1 MGIFTIFIILA
12 AVAAGLGIC
21 GKLFGAIEYKAY
33 AVILWITII
42 ATALFGCIGLF
53 CFDQFSEQNR
63 DIHTMYEDLIIYN
76 DVVQTSDDESTRFA
90 HYERVKEYNEDYKRL
105 EKTSKSKWVGFF
117 VKKDWNAD
125 VAPIEFYLFGP
136 VEGIE

>member
-1 MGIFTIFIILA
+1 MGIFTIFVILA
-12 AVAAGLGIC
+12 AVAVGLTIC

-42 ATALFGCIGLF
+42 ATILFGCISFF
-53 CFDQFSEQNR
+53 CASQFEGQNR

-76 DVVQTSDDESTRFA
+76 DIVQTSDDEAVRFA

-117 VKKDWNAD
+117 VKKDWNVD
-125 VAPIEFYLFGP
+125 VAPIEFYLFGS
-136 VEGIE
+136 VGGIE